1 MLFVSCVVYRW
12 SQLGS
17 NCVRQANIR
26 NHLVLQ
32 PGPTCMDCDVT
43 LLHRSQVL
51 AVLAAGELCNES
63 MHAGPG
69 CLHSMGIVRQSE
81 DGSK

>member
-1 MLFVSCVVYRW
+1 M
-12 SQLGS
+12 
-17 NCVRQANIR
+17 N
-26 NHLVLQ
+26 
-32 PGPTCMDCDVT
+32 CDVT

-81 DGSK
+81 VK

>member
-1 MLFVSCVVYRW
+1 
-12 SQLGS
+12 
-17 NCVRQANIR
+17 
-26 NHLVLQ
+26 
-32 PGPTCMDCDVT
+32 MDCDVT

-63 MHAGPG
+63 MHVGPG